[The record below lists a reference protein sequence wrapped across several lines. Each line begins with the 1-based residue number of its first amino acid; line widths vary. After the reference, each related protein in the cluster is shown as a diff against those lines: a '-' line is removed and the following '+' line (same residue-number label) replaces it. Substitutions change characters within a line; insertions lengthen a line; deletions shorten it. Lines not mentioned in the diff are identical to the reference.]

1 MMLQQYKNDHS
12 RVKQKLKAVMAF
24 VKELYSEK
32 DTLKTVLKVKT
43 VAIEHAGNG
52 QNWGT
57 TSWRYWSRT
66 IYLFLVKFKCSS
78 HSQNTVVNVFMLFRF
93 PLNNLKPIARDSP
106 HKGQLY
112 VFITGRRSRSGLG
125 LANCIGCVC
134 KGDRP
139 ARSITKYGTQGKSNK
154 LLFTAEVRSCL
165 LS

>member
-66 IYLFLVKFKCSS
+66 IYLFLVKFCSS
-78 HSQNTVVNVFMLFRF
+78 HSQNIVVNVSMLYRF

-112 VFITGRRSRSGLG
+112 VFITGRRSRSG
-125 LANCIGCVC
+125 
-134 KGDRP
+134 P
-139 ARSITKYGTQGKSNK
+139 
-154 LLFTAEVRSCL
+154 EL
-165 LS
+165 LSRGSWQVGEEALRRFKQLENS

>member
-1 MMLQQYKNDHS
+1 MPLN
-12 RVKQKLKAVMAF
+12 
-24 VKELYSEK
+24 
-32 DTLKTVLKVKT
+32 TLEMDKT
-43 VAIEHAGNG
+43 GG
-52 QNWGT
+52 QLLGGIGLEQFTFSLWN
-57 TSWRYWSRT
+57 
-66 IYLFLVKFKCSS
+66 FCSS
-78 HSQNTVVNVFMLFRF
+78 HSQNTVVNVSMLYRF

-139 ARSITKYGTQGKSNK
+139 ARSITKYGTSGKANK

-165 LS
+165 LSSNCIRYMRYNFQ